1 MSDYGCQ
8 DQLTLACFPC
18 ERIRKSAIFAANVQT
33 RSFPVGTRAHF
44 AVQGRDD
51 DRTLSAK
58 VVSGLR
64 LGGGLVAGFLVVALA
79 LAAASSL
86 PAGAPAF
93 GQYALLAS
101 WGMLALA
108 TIVMF
113 WTADRWAPYLPA
125 FFVFPAVFK
134 SLAVILIGPNPHSS
148 ISSNWLTR
156 LDATE
161 LLAYCVVVIALT

>member
-1 MSDYGCQ
+1 M
-8 DQLTLACFPC
+8 
-18 ERIRKSAIFAANVQT
+18 
-33 RSFPVGTRAHF
+33 SFPVGARAHF
-44 AVQGRDD
+44 AVQPLCRRDD
-51 DRTLSAK
+51 DRTLSAI

-79 LAAASSL
+79 LAGVSSL

-113 WTADRWAPYLPA
+113 WTADRWAPYVPA
-125 FFVFPAVFK
+125 FLRFPR
-134 SLAVILIGPNPHSS
+134 SLQESRGN
-148 ISSNWLTR
+148 SNWPQSAFV
-156 LDATE
+156 DF
-161 LLAYCVVVIALT
+161 I